1 MRLLISSIFACL
13 MAVPAFAE
21 AVADDLASMIRKD
34 EATAARLSEAR
45 VDALFRRV
53 SSGQVGQIEYTRNFI
68 DSLPAA
74 NKGGKALTCL
84 SEALYFEARGETVKG
99 QFAVAEVIMNRVKSS
114 RYPDTVCGV
123 INQGT
128 GRKFACQFTY
138 TCDGRKEVIT
148 EKKTYE
154 RLRKIAKLMLSD
166 MEKPLTNGA
175 THYHTKS
182 VNPKWS
188 RAFPRTATI
197 GYHHFYREPTRVS
210 RN

>member
-1 MRLLISSIFACL
+1 MRRILSTLFAMIL
-13 MAVPAFAE
+13 AFPVSAE
-21 AVADDLASMIRKD
+21 AVSGELSGMIRKE
-34 EATAARLSEAR
+34 EASLAKLSSAR

-53 SSGQVGQIEYTRNFI
+53 SSGQAGSIEYSRSFL
-68 DSLPAA
+68 DGLPAA
-74 NKGGKALTCL
+74 EGGKSLTCL

-99 QFAVAEVIMNRVKSS
+99 QFAVAEVIMNRVASK

-138 TCDGRKEVIT
+138 TCDGHKEVIN
-148 EKKTYE
+148 EKAAYV

-166 MEKPLTNGA
+166 MEKPLTKGA
-175 THYHTKS
+175 THYHTKA
-182 VNPKWS
+182 VRPKWS
-188 RAFPRTATI
+188 RVFPRTATI
-197 GYHHFYREPTRVS
+197 GVHHFYRQPTRVT